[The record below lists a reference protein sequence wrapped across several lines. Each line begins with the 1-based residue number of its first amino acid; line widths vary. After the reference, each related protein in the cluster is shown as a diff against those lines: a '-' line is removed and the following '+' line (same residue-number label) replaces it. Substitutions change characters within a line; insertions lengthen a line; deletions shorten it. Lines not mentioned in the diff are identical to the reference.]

1 MNESENAI
9 INSDN
14 DIINNPI
21 HSSPFRWYHHI
32 PRNKY
37 KIILECVG
45 SCFQSKQSI
54 AFSNNIH
61 ILPEEHIDCSICLT
75 NIIDGGAHRLMC
87 GHIFHP
93 DCIHKWVVYHKTCPM
108 CRATI

>member
-14 DIINNPI
+14 DIISY
-21 HSSPFRWYHHI
+21 SSPFRWYRHI

-37 KIILECVG
+37 KFILECVG
-45 SCFQSKQSI
+45 SCFFQSRQSI
-54 AFSNNIH
+54 AFTNNIH
-61 ILPEEHIDCSICLT
+61 ILANGHIDCSICLT
-75 NIIDGGAHRLMC
+75 NIIDGAAHRLTC

-93 DCIHKWVVYHKTCPM
+93 DCIHKWVIYHKTCPM

>member
-1 MNESENAI
+1 MNDSEI
-9 INSDN
+9 SITNSDN

-37 KIILECVG
+37 QLILECVG
-45 SCFQSKQSI
+45 TCFQVNQSI
-54 AFSNNIH
+54 EYENNTH
-61 ILPEEHIDCSICLT
+61 ILPEEHINCSICLDNIT
-75 NIIDGGAHRLMC
+75 NSAYHSIC
-87 GHIFHP
+87 GHIFHSN
-93 DCIHKWVVYHKTCPM
+93 CIQKWVIYHKTCPM